1 LGAGRSRP
9 SGGTASRNR
18 SGDGLRRTSS
28 SRLAPKAYRAPSHM
42 RLRLFTA
49 SVLRSVLW
57 RVPLFGAR
65 MPLRGVGPGAPARPA
80 RVLRLLAVGGLGRVL
95 RGSWRGLS
103 ESHVRSHSLGWSS
116 GACCS
121 SSTVRRTSWAR
132 WLSSSWIWCASLLW
146 VCRSGGVVWPA
157 GLASVCLANIA
168 VSSEQCRGSASEAR
182 AHEIAIV
189 ATCENRADSFGAGH
203 VGAVVGAQGVFANE
217 LARTLG

>member
-1 LGAGRSRP
+1 
-9 SGGTASRNR
+9 
-18 SGDGLRRTSS
+18 
-28 SRLAPKAYRAPSHM
+28 M

-57 RVPLFGAR
+57 RVPFFGAR

-80 RVLRLLAVGGLGRVL
+80 RVLAVGGLGRVL

-103 ESHVRSHSLGWSS
+103 DRTCVFALVGVVKRCLLLVEHGSADVLGSLVVVELDLVRVTALGLPI
-116 GACCS
+116 
-121 SSTVRRTSWAR
+121 T
-132 WLSSSWIWCASLLW
+132 
-146 VCRSGGVVWPA
+146 GGVVWPA

-189 ATCENRADSFGAGH
+189 ATCENRADSFNVGAGH
-203 VGAVVGAQGVFANE
+203 
-217 LARTLG
+217 L